1 METSILNALIMKNPL
16 NYYLNNSKLYLN
28 RSGAKILSNT
38 FMQHISID
46 NWQVIVLT
54 AFFST
59 FDLKCE
65 SGLAKRN
72 YHSVLNLLRQDNL
85 NRLIFAHSNI
95 NSIRNLIVSESNS
108 RET

>member
-28 RSGAKILSNT
+28 RRGAKILSNT

-54 AFFST
+54 VCFSK
-59 FDLKCE
+59 FDFGKSG

-72 YHSVLNLLRQDNL
+72 VLKLL
-85 NRLIFAHSNI
+85 
-95 NSIRNLIVSESNS
+95 
-108 RET
+108 

>member
-28 RSGAKILSNT
+28 RRGAKILSNT

-54 AFFST
+54 VFFST
-59 FDLKCE
+59 FDFGKCE
-65 SGLAKRN
+65 SGLAKISFKLTSAR
-72 YHSVLNLLRQDNL
+72 
-85 NRLIFAHSNI
+85 
-95 NSIRNLIVSESNS
+95 
-108 RET
+108 